1 MTETRNSHPLSS
13 AKSLLFRSGNLFQRG
28 LKLSHLRMIVA
39 MEETGQISLAAD
51 MLKTS
56 QPAASRLLSEMETIL
71 EVRLCVRSPRGIE
84 MTNAGRALARRAR
97 SMIAPFTCLSWN
109 TKYPCYLGS

>member
-1 MTETRNSHPLSS
+1 MAKTSTQQPLSS

-56 QPAASRLLSEMETIL
+56 QPAASRLLSEMEMDTYWPN
-71 EVRLCVRSPRGIE
+71 SGSAMIE
-84 MTNAGRALARRAR
+84 
-97 SMIAPFTCLSWN
+97 FTAACR
-109 TKYPCYLGS
+109 